1 MHPKLGVMLVVYVD
15 DFKMAGPKENLSKAW
30 DLVKSKIKMEEAA
43 PIKRYL
49 GCEHVQFEHTVS
61 GAFDP
66 RMKWTQDE
74 KPRKKLQISC
84 LARMSC
90 CCPSL
95 SSILA
100 KFA

>member
-1 MHPKLGVMLVVYVD
+1 MLVDFGTTLRTCLEVGWLHPSARVEECLYAPKLGVMLVVYVD

-61 GAFDP
+61 VHLIH
-66 RMKWTQDE
+66 E
-74 KPRKKLQISC
+74 
-84 LARMSC
+84 
-90 CCPSL
+90 
-95 SSILA
+95 
-100 KFA
+100 